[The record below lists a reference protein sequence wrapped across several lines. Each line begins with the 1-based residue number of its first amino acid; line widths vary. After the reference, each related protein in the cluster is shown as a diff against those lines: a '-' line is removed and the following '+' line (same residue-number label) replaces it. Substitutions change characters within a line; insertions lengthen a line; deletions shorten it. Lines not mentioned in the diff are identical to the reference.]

1 MAGWS
6 MVAMLGVLVV
16 ASGVAR
22 AQDEAAPDREE
33 ISIRAVPVEASTVS
47 SIARSADEILGADA
61 HILNDAARSNA
72 APATVVGVQ
81 EAVTRHQGVTLT
93 GGLDQSL
100 ATSLSESDVRLEPIP
115 MTASS
120 RRIGMKTIIL
130 RLVGGTVLFGGLAA
144 LGMLVFSR
152 LSGGGSAA

>member
-6 MVAMLGVLVV
+6 MVAAMGVLVV
-16 ASGVAR
+16 ACGVAR
-22 AQDEAAPDREE
+22 AQDDAAPDREE

-47 SIARSADEILGADA
+47 SIARSADQILGADA
-61 HILNDAARSNA
+61 HILNDAARSDA

-81 EAVTRHQGVTLT
+81 EAVTRHQGVMLT

-115 MTASS
+115 MTVSGK
-120 RRIGMKTIIL
+120 RIGMKTIIL

-144 LGMLVFSR
+144 VTMLVFSR
-152 LSGGGSAA
+152 LSGGGSGA